1 MKLAWTKRAQ
11 DDLISIGKFI
21 AEDNLIN
28 AKKWIKRLRERAAN
42 ITDSPMSGR
51 VVPEFENN
59 DIREVF
65 LGNYRIVYL
74 VKNETVLIITVFEGH
89 KLLHKDHL
97 SPT

>member
-21 AEDNLIN
+21 AEDNIIN
-28 AKKWIKRLRERAAN
+28 ANKWIKKLRAKARKIIDA
-42 ITDSPMSGR
+42 PMSGR
-51 VVPEFENN
+51 VVPEFEN
-59 DIREVF
+59 DDLREVF

-74 VKNETVLIITVFEGH
+74 LQNKTVLIITVFEGH
-89 KLLHKDHL
+89 KLLQKDHL

>member
-11 DDLISIGKFI
+11 EDLLSIGKYI
-21 AEDNLIN
+21 AEDNILN
-28 AKKWIKRLRERAAN
+28 ARKWIKKLHARAKK
-42 ITDSPMSGR
+42 ITDTPMSGR

-74 VKNETVLIITVFEGH
+74 VQNETVLIITIFEGH
-89 KLLHKDHL
+89 KLLIKTSDL
-97 SPT
+97 